1 MQRKEF
7 LKTLGAGALFALTA
21 GCFGGCSKDDEDFAP
36 TEDVDFTIDLS
47 DPTYDNLQQNGGY
60 IIKDRVVVAKDN
72 NGNYVAAT
80 QRCSH
85 EGSYEIVLRN
95 NEWFCTDHSARF
107 DLSGQGLNSEASRN
121 LTIYQT
127 ELNGQML
134 RVFS

>member
-7 LKTLGAGALFALTA
+7 LKTLGAGAFFALTA
-21 GCFGGCSKDDEDFAP
+21 GCFGGCRKEDEDFTP
-36 TEDVDFTIDLS
+36 SEGVDFTIDLS
-47 DPTYDNLQQNGGY
+47 DSTYANLQQNGGY
-60 IIKDRVVVAKDN
+60 IIQDRVVVAKDN

-107 DLSGQGLNSEASRN
+107 DLSGQGLNAEGSRN